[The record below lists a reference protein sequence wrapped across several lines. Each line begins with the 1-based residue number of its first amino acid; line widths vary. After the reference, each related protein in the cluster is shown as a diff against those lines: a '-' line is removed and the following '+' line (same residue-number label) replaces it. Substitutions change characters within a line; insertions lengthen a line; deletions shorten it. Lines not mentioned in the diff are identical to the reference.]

1 MRATGKT
8 HVGLVRK
15 NNQDFFFITDG
26 LYIIADGMGGH
37 NGGEIA
43 SSQAVKLLKQALK
56 DKEPAIETLEKAII
70 QVNSTLFEMQLKEES
85 LSGMGTTLT
94 VLWEKS
100 EELLLGHVGDSRAYL
115 FREDRL
121 VQITQDHSIVA
132 EMVRQG
138 LLTKSQAKKHPYRNV
153 VTRAVGSAEE
163 IEVDTLTLERKPK
176 DIWLLCSDG
185 LTSMVPDEKIYRTI
199 KENPLEEA
207 LEKLLKKA
215 LEQGGKDNV
224 SIVLLQEEEVVQ

>member
-43 SSQAVKLLKQALK
+43 NSQAVKLLKQALK